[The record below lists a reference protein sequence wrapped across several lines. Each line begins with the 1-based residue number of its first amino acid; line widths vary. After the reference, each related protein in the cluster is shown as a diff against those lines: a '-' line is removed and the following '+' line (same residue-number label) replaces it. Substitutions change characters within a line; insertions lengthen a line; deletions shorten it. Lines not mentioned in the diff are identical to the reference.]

1 MVRAADTS
9 THHIALIGSMGVG
22 KSTIGKRLSEVLGRP
37 FLDNDED
44 LRRKTSATA
53 AELQARVGLD
63 GLHRLEFEVLAGQL
77 AYSVPAVVAT
87 AASVA
92 VDPASR
98 VLLRDRAFIIWLRA
112 EPSVLAERTEG
123 SSYRPNLAQPDPTEP
138 IEPTEPDE
146 VTEPGPTDEEVVRR
160 VISSRVNAYATLA
173 QLVIDTSEASVAE
186 AVALIAA
193 AISGPD
199 ASS

>member
-1 MVRAADTS
+1 MVRAADAS
-9 THHIALIGSMGVG
+9 NHHLALIGSMGVG
-22 KSTIGKRLSEVLGRP
+22 KSTIGKRLSEVLGRQ

-53 AELQARVGLD
+53 AELQTRVGLD
-63 GLHRLEFEVLAGQL
+63 GLHRLEIEVLAGQL
-77 AYSVPAVVAT
+77 AYSIPAVVAT

-98 VLLRDRAFIIWLRA
+98 VLLRDKAFIIWLRA

-123 SSYRPNLAQPDPTEP
+123 SSYRPNLA
-138 IEPTEPDE
+138 EPDE
-146 VTEPGPTDEEVVRR
+146 ATEPGPSDEDVVRR
-160 VISSRVNAYATLA
+160 VVNSRVNAYATLA

-186 AVALIAA
+186 AVALIAT
-193 AISGPD
+193 AISGHD
-199 ASS
+199 AST